1 MSTRKRQPIPNDD
14 ETSDIEDTNQSQKRL
29 RKGDGAKAPDQILM
43 SSKGRSQKGSECP
56 TKSQLQHANTTDQSE
71 PMFMNISFES
81 ESIGNGNVD
90 NGIEITE
97 DDTEILSACEDET
110 DNVEIKTDPKV
121 KKRNK
126 FDWKIESEWNS
137 LDEAL
142 DFLENEGFVC
152 YDNKNLKCGQ
162 KFYFRCKLIPKERK
176 TWCAIRRTLSL
187 PSDSTKVIILQNQF
201 EHNHEKL
208 LEGVEKPTSDEMI
221 EFIIDLFK
229 CGTTKIPDVIRHINY
244 AREKRN
250 LFTNE
255 KNPEKRQIEY
265 QLRKYRNSEAPPMI
279 KLGDMIGWCEQYN
292 KFPTDIDE
300 AFVLNIETSSPGE
313 NLSFH
318 FAFSTPRL
326 LELLSPA
333 HTICI
338 DATYKLNWLGFPLM
352 VLGTVDRAK
361 RFHPFA
367 HACCSHE
374 KKEDYKFVFQSIKD
388 AIETHLKR
396 NFQPKK
402 LIADGADQIRN
413 AFYEVFASAELD
425 IMCFAHV
432 IRNCRKRPF
441 TSRNNKELALDD
453 IRKIQSAPNR
463 PSFNMMTKLFCEKW
477 EQIETD
483 FVTYFDK
490 EWLGVHCNWYEGAA
504 DYTASTNNGQES
516 HNAVIKR
523 KVTLRRRLPMNQFLV
538 CLRDMTADISKQ
550 FAEGER
556 AIATEPVINRKVF
569 EEAMLMGNN
578 NFKAFKAK
586 KSSDTK
592 VIFSVPSTKCVDPTE
607 SYYKTLVK
615 ATWTSFDE
623 FIVHGFQQF
632 YIVKFSLDKWKT
644 ESTCTCTYFFKQHMC
659 KHIVAIGIRLK
670 IVDPLTSA
678 NPVLLAPTR
687 RKAGRP
693 RRTAKA
699 LNVQT

>member
-1 MSTRKRQPIPNDD
+1 MQN
-14 ETSDIEDTNQSQKRL
+14 
-29 RKGDGAKAPDQILM
+29 
-43 SSKGRSQKGSECP
+43 RSQKKLRKDDRS
-56 TKSQLQHANTTDQSE
+56 KVIE
-71 PMFMNISFES
+71 PILMDISFES
-81 ESIGNGNVD
+81 ELTGND
-90 NGIEITE
+90 NGDNENGFTG
-97 DDTEILSACEDET
+97 DDAEILSACEDES
-110 DNVEIKTDPKV
+110 DKVELITCPTVKT
-121 KKRNK
+121 RNK
-126 FDWKIESEWNS
+126 FDWKIESEWKS

-152 YDNKNLKCGQ
+152 YDYKDLKCGQ

-176 TWCAIRRTLSL
+176 IWCASRRTLSL
-187 PSDSTKVIILQNQF
+187 PSDSTKVLILQNQH

-229 CGTTKIPDVIRHINY
+229 CGTTKTPEVIRHINY

-250 LFTNE
+250 LFANE
-255 KNPEKRQIEY
+255 KNPGKRQIEY

-279 KLGDMIGWCEQYN
+279 KLGNMIEWSEQY
-292 KFPTDIDE
+292 KEFPTDIDE
-300 AFVLNIETSSPGE
+300 AFVLNIETSSPRE
-313 NLSFH
+313 ALSFR

-338 DATYKLNWLGFPLM
+338 DATYKLNWQGFPLM

-367 HACCSHE
+367 YACCSHE
-374 KKEDYKFVFQSIKD
+374 KQEDYKFVFQSIKD
-388 AIETHLKR
+388 AIKTHLKR
-396 NFQPKK
+396 NFQPNK

-441 TSRNNKELALDD
+441 TSKNNKELILDD

-463 PSFNMMTKLFCEKW
+463 PSFNMMTNLFCEKW
-477 EQIETD
+477 EQIESE
-483 FVTYFDK
+483 FVTYFNK
-490 EWLGVHCNWYEGAA
+490 EWLGVHCNWFEGAA
-504 DYTASTNNGQES
+504 DYTASTNNAQES

-556 AIATEPVINRKVF
+556 AIATEPIINRKVF
-569 EEAMLMGNN
+569 EEATLMMTN

-586 KSSDTK
+586 KSSDTE
-592 VIFSVPSTKCVDPTE
+592 VIFSVPSSKCVDPTE

-615 ATWTSFDE
+615 TTWTSFDE

-632 YIVKFSLDKWKT
+632 YIVKFSLDKWET

-659 KHIVAIGIRLK
+659 KHVVAIGIRLE
-670 IVDPLTSA
+670 IIDPLTSA

-699 LNVQT
+699 LSVQT